1 MTTIIIEFVKKHII
15 PIAIVI
21 IAGIVLCVLN
31 VRLSMLKKENEDLK
45 SKIEQKD
52 QSIESLKVN
61 ISKLESIIREKD
73 KQREIEETLIEQKQE
88 TEKELVCKKNDKVEQ
103 LETLKDTNDEVKNW
117 CDQPI
122 PSDVSTLFILGL
134 Q

>member
-1 MTTIIIEFVKKHII
+1 MSIIIEFLKKHIV
-15 PIAIVI
+15 PII
-21 IAGIVLCVLN
+21 IFVVAGIVLCVLN
-31 VRLSMLKKENEDLK
+31 IRLSMLKKENDDLRA
-45 SKIEQKD
+45 KIEQKD

-73 KQREIEETLIEQKQE
+73 KQREIEDALIEQKQE
-88 TEKELVCKKNDKVEQ
+88 NEKELVCEKNDKIEQ
-103 LETLKDTNDEVKNW
+103 LETLKETNDEVKNW
-117 CDQPI
+117 CDEPI

>member
-1 MTTIIIEFVKKHII
+1 MSIIIEFLKKHIV
-15 PIAIVI
+15 PIVI
-21 IAGIVLCVLN
+21 FVVAGIVLCVLN
-31 VRLSMLKKENEDLK
+31 IRLSILKKENDDLRA
-45 SKIEQKD
+45 KIEQKD

-73 KQREIEETLIEQKQE
+73 KQREIEDALIEQKQE
-88 TEKELVCKKNDKVEQ
+88 NEKELVCEKNDKIEQ
-103 LETLKDTNDEVKNW
+103 LETLKETNDEVKNW
-117 CDQPI
+117 CDEPI

>member
-52 QSIESLKVN
+52 QSIESLKAN

-122 PSDVSTLFILGL
+122 PSGVSTLFILGL

>member
-1 MTTIIIEFVKKHII
+1 MSIIIEFLKKHIV
-15 PIAIVI
+15 PIVI
-21 IAGIVLCVLN
+21 FVVAGIVLCVLN
-31 VRLSMLKKENEDLK
+31 IRLSMLKKENDDLRA
-45 SKIEQKD
+45 KIEQKD

-73 KQREIEETLIEQKQE
+73 KQREIEDALIEQKQE
-88 TEKELVCKKNDKVEQ
+88 NEKELVCEKNDKIEQ
-103 LETLKDTNDEVKNW
+103 LETLKETNDEVKNW
-117 CDQPI
+117 CDEPI

>member
-1 MTTIIIEFVKKHII
+1 MITIIVEFLKKHIV
-15 PIAIVI
+15 PIAIVV

-31 VRLSMLKKENEDLK
+31 VRLSMLKKENEGLK
-45 SKIEQKD
+45 AKIEQKN

-61 ISKLESIIREKD
+61 ISKLETVIKEKD
-73 KQREIEETLIEQKQE
+73 KQKEIEDTLIEKKQE
-88 TEKELVCKKNDKVEQ
+88 TEKELVCQKNEANEK
-103 LETLKDTNDEVKNW
+103 LETLKENNYEVKNW

>member
-52 QSIESLKVN
+52 QSIEILKVN

-73 KQREIEETLIEQKQE
+73 KQREIEDTLIEKKQE
-88 TEKELVCKKNDKVEQ
+88 TEKELVCEKNDKVEQ
-103 LETLKDTNDEVKNW
+103 LETLKETNDEVKNW
-117 CDQPI
+117 CQQPI